1 MKSHSQFIFTDKI
14 MTFQAIIA
22 LTSAI
27 ARFWQ
32 WYSFET
38 IVHIVCS
45 AFAELTLLVD
55 INEGL
60 CKERGE
66 LELTI
71 WANMVMIY
79 FAKYHGCNSF
89 EIITSFHF

>member
-1 MKSHSQFIFTDKI
+1 
-14 MTFQAIIA
+14 MTFREIIA
-22 LTSAI
+22 LISAVG
-27 ARFWQ
+27 RFWQ
-32 WYSFET
+32 RYCFET
-38 IVHIVCS
+38 IVHVVCS

-55 INEGL
+55 IKVGQ